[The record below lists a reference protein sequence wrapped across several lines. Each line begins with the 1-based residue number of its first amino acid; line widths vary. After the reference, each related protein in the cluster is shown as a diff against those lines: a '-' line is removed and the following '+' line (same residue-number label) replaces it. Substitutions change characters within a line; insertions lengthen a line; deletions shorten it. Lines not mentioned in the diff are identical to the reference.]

1 MYRKTYKSITAALT
15 IAAGLGLALAPQ
27 TSLAAE
33 GDFNLTIM
41 HTNDTHA
48 NVDAVAKRATVV
60 KQIRSEHKNNLLLD
74 AGDVFSGTLY
84 FNQYTGLADLE
95 FMNLLKYDAMTF
107 GNHEFDLGAT
117 SDGHLGLAEFVKKAG
132 FPFVSA
138 NVDFSKDVLFEGLQ
152 NKEYSSSASN
162 GEIYNGIIKE
172 IDGEKVGIFGLT
184 TAETVDISSPNDI
197 AFADYIE
204 AAKGAVAAFE
214 KAGVNKIIALTHIGY
229 DDAAKY
235 DNDLLLAEKVPGIDI
250 IVGGHTHTKLDA
262 PKELT
267 VKGKPVLIVQA
278 NEYNKF
284 LGQLDVSF
292 NTEGVI
298 TDHTGILHDVA
309 AVEIADP
316 ETVKLLKPYTD
327 SIDKVKNTSTG
338 KVALQ
343 GLNGGRGLWGV
354 RAGETNLGNL
364 ITDGMLASAKKI
376 DSETV
381 IAMQNGGGIRAS
393 IDAGDITVGEV
404 LTVMPFG
411 NALAI
416 ASVTGEEIKSLL
428 EHAISE
434 FPKEKGAFLHVSG
447 LKYAFDGTAEAGK
460 RVLNIQ
466 VKEGDKYIELN
477 NSKTYKVATNTFTAK
492 GGDGFKAFE
501 TAYAEG
507 RVSEPGNVDWE
518 MFIEYITTLET
529 VNPTEE
535 GRINAVLPFKDIN
548 ATDWHYSYIQDIF
561 YSGLAKGTNSTTY
574 SPNKQLT
581 RAQATSLI
589 VRALGLEAKGT
600 ATFTDVVNLHAD
612 TKAEIAAAAEAG
624 IIKGVDGKFMPH
636 KAITRAQ
643 FALMLNRAYDA
654 KVEVDYVVKGKST
667 FSDLGKYDGEFVK
680 AINMVEELNIG
691 SGTDGK
697 FRPTEGTTRAQAAKF
712 VSNFTNLLK

>member
-1 MYRKTYKSITAALT
+1 MYKKTYKSIAALT
-15 IAAGLGLALAPQ
+15 IAAGLGLAVTPQ

-33 GDFNLTIM
+33 GDFNLTVM

-48 NVDAVAKRATVV
+48 NVEAVAKRATLV
-60 KQIRSEHKNNLLLD
+60 KQIRADHKNNLLLD

-84 FNQYTGLADLE
+84 FNQYTGQVDLE

-117 SDGHLGLAEFVKKAG
+117 SDGHLGLTEFIKKAE
-132 FPFVSA
+132 FPFVST
-138 NVDFSKDVLFEGLQ
+138 NVDFSKDPLFAGLQ
-152 NKEYSSSASN
+152 NKEYSSTAAN

-172 IDGEKVGIFGLT
+172 VGGEKVGIFGLT
-184 TAETVDISSPNDI
+184 TAETVDISSPNDV
-197 AFADYIE
+197 AFTDYVA
-204 AAKGAVAAFE
+204 AAKEAVAAFE

-235 DNDLLLAEKVPGIDI
+235 DNDLLLAEKVPGIDV

-267 VKGKPVLIVQA
+267 VDGKPVLIVQA

-292 NTEGVI
+292 DDKGII
-298 TDHTGILHDVA
+298 TDHTGVLHDVA
-309 AVEIADP
+309 AVETSDA
-316 ETVKLLKPYTD
+316 ETAALLKPYAD
-327 SIDKVKNTSTG
+327 SIEKVKNTSTG
-338 KVALQ
+338 KVAEEA
-343 GLNGGRGLWGV
+343 LNGGRGLWGV

-364 ITDGMLASAKKI
+364 ITDGMLATAKKI
-376 DSETV
+376 DAETV

-393 IDAGDITVGEV
+393 VDAGDITVGEV

-416 ASVTGEEIKSLL
+416 ASVTGAEVKSLL
-428 EHAISE
+428 EHAVDE

-447 LKYAFDGTAEAGK
+447 LKYTFDGTAEAGK
-460 RVLNIQ
+460 RVLSVQ
-466 VKEGDKYIELN
+466 VKEGDKYVDLN

-518 MFIEYITTLET
+518 MFIEYITTLDK
-529 VNPTEE
+529 VNPTED
-535 GRINAVLPFKDIN
+535 GRISVVIPFNDVKT
-548 ATDWHYSYIQDIF
+548 TDWHYSYIQDLF
-561 YSGLAKGTNSTTY
+561 YQGLSKGTTDATY
-574 SPNKQLT
+574 SPNKKLT

-589 VRALGLEAKGT
+589 VRAVGLEAKGT
-600 ATFTDVVNLHAD
+600 ATFTDTTNLHAD
-612 TKAEIAAAAEAG
+612 TQAEIAAAAEAG
-624 IIKGVDGKFMPH
+624 IVKGVNGKFLPH
-636 KAITRAQ
+636 QAVTRAQ

-654 KVEVDYVVKGKST
+654 KSEVDYVVKEKST
-667 FSDLGKYDGEFVK
+667 FSDLGKYDKEAVK

-712 VSNFTNLLK
+712 ISNFNNLLK